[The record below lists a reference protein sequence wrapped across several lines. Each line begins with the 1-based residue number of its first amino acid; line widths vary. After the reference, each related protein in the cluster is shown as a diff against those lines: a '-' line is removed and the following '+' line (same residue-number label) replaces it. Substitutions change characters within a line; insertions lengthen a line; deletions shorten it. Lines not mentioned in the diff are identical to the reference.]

1 MGNNKGDKS
10 IGLMWW
16 FLAREVLRLRGSIS
30 RELQWDVMPDL
41 FFYRDPEE
49 AEKEEQARQE
59 ALAAQ
64 AAPAAPVGK
73 VDEQT
78 WGGEE
83 MTTDW
88 ANEPAPGLG
97 APAAG
102 LGAPA
107 PPAPAAEGAG
117 FTVSDD
123 WAKQTAAPA
132 APVVSDWAAEA
143 PAAPGADPS
152 NQWGGSSN
160 WN

>member
-1 MGNNKGDKS
+1 MG
-10 IGLMWW
+10 
-16 FLAREVLRLRGSIS
+16 
-30 RELQWDVMPDL
+30 
-41 FFYRDPEE
+41 
-49 AEKEEQARQE
+49 EEQARQE

-64 AAPAAPVGK
+64 AAPAAPVGN
-73 VDEQT
+73 VDDQT

-88 ANEPAPGLG
+88 ANEPAPGLA
-97 APAAG
+97 AP
-102 LGAPA
+102 
-107 PPAPAAEGAG
+107 AEGAG

-143 PAAPGADPS
+143 PAAPGAPAADPS